1 VFLEP
6 FQSLLDAP
14 TVVSGAD
21 PAMVL
26 AAFSVFLGTLLRLR
40 ARYRPPGAMRE
51 QASRPQLISV
61 RRIEKSEPRSS
72 FPLQHQNADPQGG
85 A

>member
-1 VFLEP
+1 MLLET
-6 FQSLLDAP
+6 FQPLLDAP
-14 TVVSGAD
+14 AVVSGVD

-40 ARYRPPGAMRE
+40 APCRPPGVMRE

-72 FPLQHQNADPQGG
+72 FPLQHQHADPQGG

>member
-1 VFLEP
+1 VLLET

-14 TVVSGAD
+14 AVVNGAD
-21 PAMVL
+21 PAMVIT
-26 AAFSVFLGTLLRLR
+26 AFSVFLGTLLPLR

-72 FPLQHQNADPQGG
+72 FPLKNQNADPQEG